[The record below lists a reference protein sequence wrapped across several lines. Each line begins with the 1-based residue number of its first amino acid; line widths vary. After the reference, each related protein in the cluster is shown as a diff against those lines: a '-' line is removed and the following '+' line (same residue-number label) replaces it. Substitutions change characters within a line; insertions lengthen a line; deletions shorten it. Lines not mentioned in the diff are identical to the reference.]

1 MDLVSALFSVC
12 VMMISLLGAA
22 RCSNGDGVDCPCP
35 KIPLWN
41 LTEPPPTTCFPI
53 NGTFRYTCIGGYV
66 RKAGTSDLTRCK
78 QNSNVAKW
86 KEPSLRCIPDPK
98 MTTTQ
103 PPSTTATKGHTDIP
117 HDSIVTTTVTST
129 SLQMTQS
136 ISISASV
143 SAGTDST
150 EPTSPGLQVQ
160 SDHSQDFVSQTKATD
175 GTTSTSTTTEPLNN
189 STINPYMFNT
199 GLSSTTTAMI
209 AFASLVIV
217 CALIG
222 ISFLCYRRRSTNF
235 TPQHTAEEQMPM
247 NHDPSSP
254 AL

>member
-1 MDLVSALFSVC
+1 MDLGSALFSVC
-12 VMMISLLGAA
+12 VMMISLLGAV
-22 RCSNGDGVDCPCP
+22 RCSNGEGVDCPCP
-35 KIPLWN
+35 KIPLRI
-41 LTEPPPTTCFPI
+41 LTEPPPTTCFQI
-53 NGTFRYTCIGGYV
+53 DGTFRYRCIRGYV

-78 QNSNVAKW
+78 LNSSVAKW

-98 MTTTQ
+98 GTTTQ
-103 PPSTTATKGHTDIP
+103 PPSTTATKGHTDFP

-143 SAGTDST
+143 SAGTDNT

-160 SDHSQDFVSQTKATD
+160 SDHSPDFVIQTKATD
-175 GTTSTSTTTEPLNN
+175 GTTSTSTTAEPSNN
-189 STINPYMFNT
+189 RTAIPSVSISK
-199 GLSSTTTAMI
+199 LSSTTTAMI

-222 ISFLCYRRRSTNF
+222 ISFLCYRRRSKNF
-235 TPQHTAEEQMPM
+235 APQHTAEEQMPM
-247 NHDPSSP
+247 NHDPSAP
-254 AL
+254 AS